1 MKRSAITRVG
11 KSLLFNTGIVACAR
25 AHGEPVSALIR
36 VLAYH
41 SVAPAQTNYCK
52 TDIRVDP
59 PDFERQMAYL
69 ARHYRV
75 LPLDEAIAK
84 LTSGRSLPAK
94 AVAIT
99 FDDGYRDNYEHAFPV
114 LRRWGLPATFFV
126 VSAAVSGRSPFW
138 VAQLQLALMSADD
151 LAPVRRAFAMPAN
164 ATADDAVSRQNVI
177 DHISVQIN
185 RADTTTRAHLLECAY
200 SSLGFNPGLPAH
212 IPPVLTP
219 AHLREMAAAG
229 MTIGSHSATHPI
241 LTSLDQDTAEQELLD
256 SKRELESMIERPV
269 DHFAFPNGPGVA
281 NFSAAAARLVSA
293 CGYRSACTS
302 FRGMLKSGSELFA
315 IPRLNIGGDV
325 NRAEFAFK
333 LEEHKFS
340 LLLFDN
346 APSV

>member
-41 SVAPAQTNYCK
+41 SVAPTQTNYCK

-126 VSAAVSGRSPFW
+126 VSAAVRPLTILGRTAA
-138 VAQLQLALMSADD
+138 VGAD
-151 LAPVRRAFAMPAN
+151 VGR
-164 ATADDAVSRQNVI
+164 
-177 DHISVQIN
+177 
-185 RADTTTRAHLLECAY
+185 
-200 SSLGFNPGLPAH
+200 
-212 IPPVLTP
+212 
-219 AHLREMAAAG
+219 
-229 MTIGSHSATHPI
+229 
-241 LTSLDQDTAEQELLD
+241 
-256 SKRELESMIERPV
+256 
-269 DHFAFPNGPGVA
+269 
-281 NFSAAAARLVSA
+281 
-293 CGYRSACTS
+293 
-302 FRGMLKSGSELFA
+302 
-315 IPRLNIGGDV
+315 
-325 NRAEFAFK
+325 
-333 LEEHKFS
+333 
-340 LLLFDN
+340 
-346 APSV
+346 